1 MRDAVRPLDEGDRGQ
16 LGKPK
21 VHGFAVELVHLR
33 GVGRGLAHL
42 IDQRVVGRVL
52 PAPRH
57 VGWFAGGLDKAAVVL
72 AQHKIGIAHRAE
84 VADQVRAGRA
94 LTQARGKI
102 RSHAEGGVN
111 AGLFELGDEHRRQI
125 LKVGE
130 DVDDHAQA
138 LPVLFPEHP
147 VVFVAFAGENLRA
160 LFQVK
165 NADLV
170 LGDQVL
176 GEGKIPMHLRQIG
189 QGQQGPC
196 T

>member
-1 MRDAVRPLDEGDRGQ
+1 M
-16 LGKPK
+16 
-21 VHGFAVELVHLR
+21 
-33 GVGRGLAHL
+33 
-42 IDQRVVGRVL
+42 
-52 PAPRH
+52 
-57 VGWFAGGLDKAAVVL
+57 VL

-94 LTQARGKI
+94 LTQARGEI
-102 RSHAEGGVN
+102 RGHAEGGVDT
-111 AGLFELGDEHRRQI
+111 GLFELGDEHRRQV

-130 DVDDHAQA
+130 DVDDHAQV
-138 LPVLFPEHP
+138 LPVLFPESP
-147 VVFVAFAGENLRA
+147 VAYVSFAGEYLRA

-165 NADLV
+165 DAHLV

-176 GEGKIPMHLRQIG
+176 GEGKIPMHLREIG